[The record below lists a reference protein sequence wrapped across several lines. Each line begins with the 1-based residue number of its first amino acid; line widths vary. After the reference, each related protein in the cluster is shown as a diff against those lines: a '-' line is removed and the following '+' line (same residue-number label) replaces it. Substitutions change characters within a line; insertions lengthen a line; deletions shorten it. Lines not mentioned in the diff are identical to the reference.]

1 MKKTIRILVPLLL
14 VFAIIFCIIWYLF
27 VYDRAF
33 TRDFLLSQ
41 ARYCERQGKH
51 ELAAW
56 FYSKAYAQDGNS
68 DAVALELASQYL
80 SSGNYTKAEYTLSGA
95 IADGGGVEL
104 YIALCKLY
112 VEQDKLLDAVTMLGS
127 ITNPEIKAQ
136 LGEMRPAAPTVS
148 PEPGFYS
155 QYISV
160 SVSAE
165 EGDLYVTTNKQYP
178 SINVDTYSQPITL
191 SAGENTIYALSVAE
205 NGLVSP
211 LAIFGYTVGGV
222 IEKIEFADPVVEVA
236 VRLLLD
242 VPEEQVLYTNDL
254 WNITSFT
261 MPEDARDYSDLQ
273 YLTYLQSL
281 TIWDGVPGQLE
292 CLSAM
297 ANLTELNIMNMNVS
311 QEEFKVITS
320 LHSLESLTLN
330 NCSISN
336 ISGIENLTALSFLYM
351 GNNTIRNITPLS
363 SLQNLLQ
370 LYLPHNALTDLTAL
384 SELASLN
391 SLDVS
396 YNSLTSLAPICGI
409 QTLTWLDARNNGI
422 TSLAGMERLSGLQYL
437 AIAYNSVTDVNALS
451 ACTNLIELNISNNA
465 IEDITG
471 LATLTKL
478 VNFDFS
484 YNQVTELPA
493 LPTDCK
499 LVTIDGS
506 HNLLLSLD
514 PLSGLQYLN
523 NVFMDYNE
531 ELESVE
537 SLAACHTLIQ
547 VNVYG
552 TKVTDVDALR
562 AMSVIVNYDP
572 TQK

>member
-1 MKKTIRILVPLLL
+1 MKKAIRFLVPLLL
-14 VFAIIFCIIWYLF
+14 VFAIIFCIVWYLF
-27 VYDRAF
+27 VYDRTF

-41 ARYCERQGKH
+41 ARYSERKGNH

-56 FYSKAYAQDGNS
+56 FYARAYAQAGDT
-68 DAVALELASQYL
+68 DAVALELAEQYL

-112 VEQDKLLDAVTMLGS
+112 VEQDKLLDAVTMLAS
-127 ITNPEIKAQ
+127 VTNPEIKGQ
-136 LGEMRPAAPTVS
+136 LDEMRPASPTVS

-160 SVSAE
+160 AVSAE
-165 EGDLYVTTNKQYP
+165 EGNLYVTTNKQYP
-178 SINVDTYSQPITL
+178 SISKDAYSQPIAL

-222 IEKIEFADPVVEVA
+222 IEKVTFADPVFEVA
-236 VRLLLD
+236 VRLLLNA
-242 VPEEQVLYTNDL
+242 PEEQELYTNDL
-254 WNITSFT
+254 WTITSFT
-261 MPEDARDYSDLQ
+261 MPEDVQNYSDLQ
-273 YLTYLQSL
+273 YLPYLQSL
-281 TIWDGVPGQLE
+281 TIWDGVSGQLE
-292 CLSAM
+292 NLSAM
-297 ANLTELNIMNMNVS
+297 PNLTELNIMNMNVS
-311 QEEFKVITS
+311 QKEFEVITS
-320 LHSLESLTLN
+320 LRLLESLTLN

-396 YNSLTSLAPICGI
+396 YNSLTSLTPICGI

-437 AIAYNSVTDVNALS
+437 AIAYNSVTDVNVLS
-451 ACTNLIELNISNNA
+451 ACTDLIELNISNNA

-484 YNQVTELPA
+484 HNQVTELPA